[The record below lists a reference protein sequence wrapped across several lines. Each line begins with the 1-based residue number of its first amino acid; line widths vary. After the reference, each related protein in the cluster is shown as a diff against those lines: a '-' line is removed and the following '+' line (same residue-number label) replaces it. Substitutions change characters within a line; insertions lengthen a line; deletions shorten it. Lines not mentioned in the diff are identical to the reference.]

1 MPAQQ
6 WAHNFKIVQDDID
19 FLTSLLL
26 EKEQPLTT
34 EVLAHILIE
43 ERLEREAAALQERF
57 KDARFYNPAEI
68 YEIGQ
73 RVIFPIFNYASAL
86 VKDQRDGFN
95 PDYETFNVIQVEFED
110 EEIIPAVREFASALT
125 EAHALSRSA
134 DDEVDNN
141 FLTSNL
147 SADEIMAVA
156 GDDILYTL
164 ETSLSESGSLIQV
177 SGVWF
182 PEELMVEVNV
192 GHTHLAEAILDM
204 NGGGP
209 LATIDILENIGGLDS
224 GSSSLQEFSLNH
236 TLKNDNRFDE
246 VGPKGQVLWYLNRL
260 EPAEVQHTPPLL
272 NYQPID
278 YDPTLLDEELL
289 ALEREINDELSEFTY
304 ERSPETQA
312 RATIIYPHRRAG
324 TLPLN
329 LSLQNIFPT
338 EQQTERV
345 FVTLIDGQDGENYPG
360 WVVRKGHYIFGLN
373 KFYRKHQLPIGV
385 HLNISIGDD
394 LSQFV
399 VNFDA
404 YRPRTEW
411 VRIVVPKNGQIT
423 FEDAKR
429 SIGADY
435 DDLMILGADDLDA
448 LDNLFNTVQQQRKPL
463 TSILHNILV
472 ALGPLTPQGTVHAK
486 TIYSAVNLVRRCPP
500 GPILATLVANLDF
513 QNVGGHY
520 WKLSD
525 H

>member
-6 WAHNFKIVQDDID
+6 WARNFKIDQEDID
-19 FLTSLLL
+19 FLTGILL

-34 EVLAHILIE
+34 EALARLLIE

-57 KDARFYNPAEI
+57 KDARFYNPAES

-73 RVIFPIFNYASAL
+73 RVIFPTFDYASAL
-86 VKDQRDGFN
+86 VTDERDGFN
-95 PDYETFNVIQVEFED
+95 PSHEAFKVIEVEFE
-110 EEIIPAVREFASALT
+110 EEAIKPAVREFATTLSEPHT
-125 EAHALSRSA
+125 LSRPPG
-134 DDEVDNN
+134 DEVDNQ
-141 FLTSNL
+141 FLMSNL
-147 SADEIMAVA
+147 SADEILAEA

-164 ETSLSESGSLIQV
+164 ETGLLDQGSLIQV
-177 SGVWF
+177 ARLWF
-182 PEELMVEVNV
+182 PEALLVEVNV

-204 NGGGP
+204 HNGGP
-209 LATIDILENIGGLDS
+209 LTTSTILENIGGLES
-224 GSSSLQEFSLNH
+224 GSPALQEFSLNN
-236 TLKNDNRFDE
+236 TLKDDNRFDE

-260 EPAEVQHTPPLL
+260 EPAEVQQIPALL
-272 NYQPID
+272 EYQPID
-278 YDPTLLDEELL
+278 YDQILLDEELL
-289 ALEREINDELSEFTY
+289 ALEREINDELSDIPNITTTD
-304 ERSPETQA
+304 TQA
-312 RATIIYPHRRAG
+312 KATIIYPHRRVG

-329 LSLQNIFPT
+329 ASLQQIFPT
-338 EQQTERV
+338 DHQTERV
-345 FVTLIDGQDGENYPG
+345 FVTLIDGQDGEAYPG
-360 WVVRKGHYIFGLN
+360 WVVRKGLYIFGLN

-385 HLNISIGDD
+385 HLTINPGDHPSKFIVD
-394 LSQFV
+394 FS
-399 VNFDA
+399 A

-411 VRIVVPKNGQIT
+411 VRIVVPKNNQIT

-448 LDNLFNTVQQQRKPL
+448 LDALFENVQKQRKPL
-463 TSILHNILV
+463 AAILNNILT